1 MQTPPRANQSSG
13 QPLQA
18 PKTPN
23 QPIVGFVEPPPV
35 VRCSKKRRGNNIIET
50 DPTIVN
56 LWNLFNQ
63 ISLEPLDQ

>member
-50 DPTIVN
+50 DPRIIN
-56 LWNLFNQ
+56 LSELLMQ
-63 ISLEPLDQ
+63 TTLDE